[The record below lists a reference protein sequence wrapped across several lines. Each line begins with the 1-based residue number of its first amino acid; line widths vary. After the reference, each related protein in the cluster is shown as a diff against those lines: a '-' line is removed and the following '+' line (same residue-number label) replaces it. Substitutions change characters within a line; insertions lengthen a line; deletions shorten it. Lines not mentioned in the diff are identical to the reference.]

1 MIVDIKNK
9 RFLITGS
16 TRGIGFGIAK
26 RLINEKCKV
35 VITGKNPINLK
46 KAIHKI
52 NSKNLYG
59 FCSDLTNE
67 NEIDDVVDFSIKKL
81 SGIDV
86 LICNLGSG
94 KFKSKNLLI

>member
-16 TRGIGFGIAK
+16 TRAIGFGIAK

-35 VITGKNPINLK
+35 VITGKNPLNLK

-52 NSKNLYG
+52 NSKL
-59 FCSDLTNE
+59 
-67 NEIDDVVDFSIKKL
+67 
-81 SGIDV
+81 
-86 LICNLGSG
+86 
-94 KFKSKNLLI
+94 